1 MTKRLIDI
9 DDELL
14 LAAQARLGC
23 DTFKATVNQAL
34 AEVVQAHRAR
44 LDRAM
49 DVLSRMPEFDREE
62 AWR

>member
-14 LAAQARLGC
+14 LAAQVQLGC
-23 DTFKATVNQAL
+23 DTFRATVNRAL
-34 AEVVQAHRAR
+34 AEVVQAHRSR

-49 DVLSRMPEFDREE
+49 DVLARMPEFDRDD